1 MPMQA
6 SFVGRSF
13 PFADTFVA
21 GREHIRQFAA
31 AIGDQNPCCHDLAA
45 ARAAGHDDLVA
56 PPTFVIAVVARAQ
69 EALFFHPELGLDFS
83 RVVHG
88 DERFVHARPV
98 VAGDELS
105 CTVHVDSIRTVAGN
119 DIIGIRT
126 EVTDG
131 VGAPVSSAYG
141 TLVARGAA

>member
-1 MPMQA
+1 MDQ
-6 SFVGRSF
+6 SFVGRAF

-21 GREHIRQFAA
+21 GREQIRQFAT
-31 AIGDQNPCCHDLAA
+31 AIGDDNPLYHDIAA
-45 ARAAGHDDLVA
+45 ARAAGHADLVA
-56 PPTFVIAVVARAQ
+56 SPTFVIAVIARAQ
-69 EALFFHPELGLDFS
+69 EALFFDPELGLDFS

-126 EVTDG
+126 EVTDLAG
-131 VGAPVSSAYG
+131 DAVSTAYG
-141 TLVARGAA
+141 TLVSRGAA

>member
-1 MPMQA
+1 MDA
-6 SFVGRSF
+6 AFIGRAF
-13 PFADTFVA
+13 PFADPYPVGAAKIREFAEAVGDLHPFYLDRVA
-21 GREHIRQFAA
+21 AQS
-31 AIGDQNPCCHDLAA
+31 
-45 ARAAGHDDLVA
+45 AGHPDVVA
-56 PPTFVIAVVARAQ
+56 PPTFAILVVARAQ
-69 EALFFHPELGLDFS
+69 EAVLFLPKLGLDFS

>member
-1 MPMQA
+1 MDQ
-6 SFVGRSF
+6 SFVGRAF

-21 GREHIRQFAA
+21 GREQIRQFAT
-31 AIGDQNPCCHDLAA
+31 AIGDDNPQYHDIAA
-45 ARAAGHDDLVA
+45 ARAAGHGDLVA
-56 PPTFVIAVVARAQ
+56 PPTFVIAVIARAQ
-69 EALFFHPELGLDFS
+69 EALFFDPELGLDFS

-98 VAGDELS
+98 VAGDELN

-126 EVTDG
+126 EVTDVTG
-131 VGAPVSSAYG
+131 DAVSTAYG